1 MQIGSISDLSQS
13 YSMQTRNSKL
23 KTEIQR
29 LTQELGSGQVA
40 DVRTSLNGSM
50 AYVND
55 LERSLE
61 RNQSYAKVAVEVQ
74 QFAGNMQIALEHV
87 GTVGT
92 ALSDTLL
99 TSMTAVSGTMPDLV
113 AGEARG
119 GLDSMIAA
127 LNTSVGGRSLF
138 GGTAT
143 DRPPLVQAD
152 ALMSALSGA
161 VAGAGSVD
169 DIIAA
174 AEAWFDDPAGFAAVA
189 YQGSNTSLAAVA
201 ISDFEKAQF
210 DVRADDPALR
220 DMLRT
225 VALVAIADDPALGLS
240 GAERKDL
247 YQKSTAPILGAQASV
262 IDLQARTG
270 IAERLVETVSARNS
284 AEHSALELARNSLM
298 AADPYQAATELEA
311 VQFQLQS
318 IYAITSRMSQ
328 LSLVNFL

>member
-1 MQIGSISDLSQS
+1 MQIGSVSDLSQS
-13 YSMQTRNSKL
+13 YSMQTRNAKL
-23 KTEIQR
+23 KVEIQR
-29 LTQELGSGQVA
+29 LTQELGSGQIA
-40 DVRTSLNGSM
+40 DVRASLNASM

-61 RNQSYAKVAVEVQ
+61 RNQTYGKVAGEAR
-74 QFAGNMQIALEHV
+74 QFAGNMQIALDHV
-87 GTVGT
+87 STLGT
-92 ALSDTLL
+92 ALSSTLL
-99 TSMTAVSGTMPDLV
+99 GSGNAGPGAIPDIP
-113 AGEARG
+113 AREAAES
-119 GLDSMIAA
+119 LDSMIAA

-138 GGTAT
+138 SGTAT
-143 DRPPLVQAD
+143 DTPPLVQAD

-174 AEAWFDDPAGFAAVA
+174 AETWFDDPAGFADVG
-189 YQGSNTSLAAVA
+189 YQGSDRSLAAVA
-201 ISDFEKAQF
+201 ISDYESAKF
-210 DVRADDPALR
+210 DIRADDPALR

-240 GAERKDL
+240 QAERGEL
-247 YQKSTAPILGAQASV
+247 YQKSVSAALGAQDGV

-270 IAERLVETVSARNS
+270 MTERLVETVSARNS
-284 AEHSALELARNSLM
+284 AEHSALELAHNGLM
-298 AADPYQAATELEA
+298 AADPYQNATELEA

-318 IYAITSRMSQ
+318 LYAITSRMSQ